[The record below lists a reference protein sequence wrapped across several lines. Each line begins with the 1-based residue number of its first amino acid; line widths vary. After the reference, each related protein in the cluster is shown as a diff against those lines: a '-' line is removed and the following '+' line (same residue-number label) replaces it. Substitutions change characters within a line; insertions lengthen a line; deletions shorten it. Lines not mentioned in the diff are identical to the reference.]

1 LVITAFIILHLQNFL
16 FFQSLINTLQMA
28 KNLVIVES
36 PAKAKTIEK
45 FLGKDFV
52 VKSSFGHVR
61 DLSKKELGVN
71 VEKDFKPVY
80 EITPDKKKTVAELKK
95 IAKGAE
101 TVWLATDE
109 DREGEAISWHL
120 MEALKLDEAKTK
132 RIAFHEITKTAIL
145 EAIKNPRKIDYHL
158 VDAQQARRVLDRLV
172 GFEISP
178 VLWRKVKPSLSA
190 GRVQSVAVRLIV
202 EREEEIKSFKQESSF
217 RVIAKFEIKND
228 FGTAIL
234 NAELPKRFKER
245 SEALDFLKTC
255 IPADFVIGAVE
266 KKPGKK
272 SPAPPFTTSTLQQEA
287 SRKLGFSVSKTMV
300 VAQQLYESGKI
311 TYMRTDSVNL
321 SKLALGVAK
330 KVITTN
336 YGESYVK
343 TRQFKTKSKS
353 AQEAHEAIRPTYLEN
368 QTVDG
373 DPAQK
378 RLYELIW
385 KRTIASQ
392 MAEAVLERTTV
403 SIDVSTSPQK
413 FVAKGEV
420 IKFDGFLKV
429 YLESTDDGENGEQ
442 KGVLPPMKK
451 GESLERKEISAI
463 ERFSQ
468 APPRYTEASLVKKM
482 EELGIGRPSTY
493 APTISTIQKREYVVK
508 EERDG
513 KIREFDQ
520 LTLIGDNVKE
530 EVKTEKTGYEKG
542 KLFPT
547 DIGNVVN
554 GFLVEYFPNILDYN
568 FTANVEKEFDE
579 IADGAKVW
587 NKMIKEFYKPF
598 HDQIEETLETSK
610 KHSGE
615 RLLGTDPKSGKNV
628 YARIGRY
635 GAMIQIGESTDE
647 EKPKFAGLRKGQSI
661 EEVTLEEALEMFKL
675 PREVGTFEDKPM
687 LAALGRFGPYVK
699 HDNKFYSLEKTDDPM
714 TITGERA
721 IELIEKKRKVLK
733 ERIIKQF
740 KEDASIEVL
749 NGRYG
754 PFIKQD
760 KKNYR
765 IPKGKDAKEAKDLTY
780 EDCLE
785 IIKKGQKKKK

>member
-1 LVITAFIILHLQNFL
+1 
-16 FFQSLINTLQMA
+16 MA

-71 VEKDFKPVY
+71 IEKDFEPIY

-95 IAKGAE
+95 LAKGVDI
-101 TVWLATDE
+101 VWLATDE

-120 MEALKLDEAKTK
+120 LEALKLDEKKTK
-132 RIAFHEITKTAIL
+132 RIAFHEITKTAIQD
-145 EAIKNPRKIDYHL
+145 AIKNPRTIDRHL

-178 VLWRKVKPSLSA
+178 VLWRKIKPSLSA
-190 GRVQSVAVRLIV
+190 GRVQSVAVRLVV
-202 EREEEIKSFKQESSF
+202 EREESIKAFKQESSF
-217 RVIAKFEIKND
+217 KVVAKFDLKNE
-228 FGTAIL
+228 FGNAVL
-234 NAELPKRFKER
+234 NAELPKRFKEKK
-245 SEALDFLKTC
+245 EALAFLNEC
-255 IPADFVIGAVE
+255 IPANFVIGSIE

-272 SPAPPFTTSTLQQEA
+272 SPAAPFTTSTLQQEA

-330 KVITTN
+330 NVISKN

-343 TRQFKTKSKS
+343 VRQFKTKSKS

-368 QTVDG
+368 QVIEG
-373 DPAQK
+373 DASQK
-378 RLYELIW
+378 RLYDLIW

-392 MAEAVLERTTV
+392 MADAKLEKTNV
-403 SIDVSTSPQK
+403 SIDISTSPQK

-420 IKFDGFLKV
+420 IQFDGFLKV
-429 YLESTDDGENGEQ
+429 YLESTDDNENGEQ
-442 KGVLPPMKK
+442 KGVLPKMKK
-451 GESLERKEISAI
+451 GETLKRIEISAA

-468 APPRYTEASLVKKM
+468 PPPRYTEASLVKKM

-508 EERDG
+508 EEREGIERKYEYLLLAD
-513 KIREFDQ
+513 DV
-520 LTLIGDNVKE
+520 VKE
-530 EVKTEKTGYEKG
+530 EVKTEKTGFEKG
-542 KLFPT
+542 KLYPT

-554 GFLVEYFPNILDYN
+554 GFLVEHFPNILDYN

-579 IADGAKVW
+579 IADGVKVW

-598 HDQIEETLETSK
+598 HGQVEETLETSK

-615 RLLGTDPKSGKNV
+615 RLLGKDPKSGKNV

-635 GAMIQIGESTDE
+635 GGMIQIGESTDE

-661 EEVTLEEALEMFKL
+661 DEITFEEAMEMFKL
-675 PREVGTFEDKPM
+675 PREVGNYEDKPIM
-687 LAALGRFGPYVK
+687 AALGRFGPYVK

-714 TITGERA
+714 TVEQDRA

-733 ERIIKQF
+733 ERVIKLF
-740 KEDASIEVL
+740 KEDKSIEVL
-749 NGRYG
+749 NGRFG
-754 PFIKQD
+754 PYISKE

-765 IPKGKDAKEAKDLTY
+765 IPKGKGAKEAKDLTL

-785 IIKKGQKKKK
+785 IIEKGQKKKKRSK